1 MIDSCTP
8 INPEIDSVR
17 MPVSLYIID
26 TLQTSWYD
34 YECD

>member
-8 INPEIDSVR
+8 INPEIDTAR

-34 YECD
+34 YER